1 MKVLTIAASIVV
13 AGALVSAP
21 CTVNTARPNGPT
33 SCVRDSVGVVI
44 CCHPEDDG
52 NMHCAPTDLNLAA
65 VRHG

>member
-1 MKVLTIAASIVV
+1 MKVLSVV
-13 AGALVSAP
+13 AAMALTCALVAAP
-21 CTVNTARPNGPT
+21 SIARAAHPIGPT

-52 NMHCAPTDLNLAA
+52 NMHCAPTDLRLAA